1 MEQFANAKISVRQF
15 TILIIIGVI
24 GDSILIMP
32 TIVAASSKQDAWLSM
47 AIAALLGL
55 VLGAVFAAIA
65 NRLQR
70 QSPITALK
78 SRIGKAAGGFIG
90 LLFLINFFMCG
101 LTLMS
106 EMSQFM
112 TTQMMPETP
121 VNAIL
126 LLFMTVII
134 VAYRYG
140 IESFARVSELLF
152 PLFLFLFLFL
162 VVLLMPQVDI
172 SNMKPMVA
180 RGLTPVIKGIM
191 PAFVT
196 GFAEMVV
203 LLMLVPHVAGK
214 AKLTKPIL
222 WGYAIGGLI
231 LFIVVDLC
239 VLVLGPSLMETKYYP
254 TFVLAQKITIGQ
266 FLERLEVILMLIW
279 IITVFYKTL
288 LLFFALV
295 AGTAQVLGLKESHML
310 TIPYGM
316 ILIVATIVGTPNI
329 SEYNQLLIFYYPWF
343 DTLFCIAVPLVV
355 LAVLAVTGKGKKAQT
370 GGGGAKP

>member
-1 MEQFANAKISVRQF
+1 MGQFANAKISVRQF

-32 TIVAASSKQDAWLSM
+32 TIVAAYSKQDAWLSM
-47 AIAALLGL
+47 ALATLMGL

-70 QSPITALK
+70 QSPITALQN
-78 SRIGKAAGGFIG
+78 RIGKAAGGFMG
-90 LLFLINFFMCG
+90 LLFLFNFFMGG

-126 LLFMTVII
+126 LLFMAVII
-134 VAYRYG
+134 IAYRYG
-140 IESFARVSELLF
+140 IEAFARLSELLF
-152 PLFLFLFLFL
+152 PLFLFLFLFM
-162 VVLLMPQVDI
+162 VVFLTPQVDI
-172 SNMKPMVA
+172 SNMKPMLA
-180 RGLTPVIKGIM
+180 RGLTPVIQGAI

-196 GFAEMVV
+196 GFTEMVV
-203 LLMLVPHVAGK
+203 LLMLVPHVTGK
-214 AKLTKPIL
+214 VKLTKPIL

-279 IITVFYKTL
+279 IITVFFKTL
-288 LLFFALV
+288 LLFFALT
-295 AGTAQVLGLKESHML
+295 AGTAQVFGLKESRML

-316 ILIVATIVGTPNI
+316 ILIVATIAGTPNI
-329 SEYNQLLIFYYPWF
+329 SEYNQLLLYYYPWF
-343 DTLFCIAVPLVV
+343 DGVFCIALPLVV
-355 LAVLAVTGKGKKAQT
+355 LAVLMLTGKGKSSGQT
-370 GGGGAKP
+370 GTKQ